1 MAISPSRFFSREFR
15 SFATRSLRL
24 ADRFADVDSHLDR
37 NLPFGAPNER
47 DIFLIFCDIT
57 HYDPFD
63 NTFNNNISG
72 EQALFVILS
81 ITVNIFLF
89 QCYLFRSLIDRIFFL
104 LFLFFIYN
112 VEIDSS
118 KAIISIP

>member
-1 MAISPSRFFSREFR
+1 MTISPSRFFSREFR

-72 EQALFVILS
+72 GTGTFRHSIDHGQYFFISKSIS
-81 ITVNIFLF
+81 IT
-89 QCYLFRSLIDRIFFL
+89 YRSNFF
-104 LFLFFIYN
+104 FIILFFIYN